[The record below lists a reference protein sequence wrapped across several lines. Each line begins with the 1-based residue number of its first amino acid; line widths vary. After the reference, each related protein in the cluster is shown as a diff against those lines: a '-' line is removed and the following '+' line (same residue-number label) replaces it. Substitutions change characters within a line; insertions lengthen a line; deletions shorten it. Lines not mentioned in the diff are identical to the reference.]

1 MAAPAPLGGALESG
15 LRRARSRVPGVA
27 APMPFGGALEERL
40 AVGKV
45 ALCAASAALHGLS
58 FEEESAREGDGGAVA
73 RLTYEAP

>member
-1 MAAPAPLGGALESG
+1 M
-15 LRRARSRVPGVA
+15 PGVA